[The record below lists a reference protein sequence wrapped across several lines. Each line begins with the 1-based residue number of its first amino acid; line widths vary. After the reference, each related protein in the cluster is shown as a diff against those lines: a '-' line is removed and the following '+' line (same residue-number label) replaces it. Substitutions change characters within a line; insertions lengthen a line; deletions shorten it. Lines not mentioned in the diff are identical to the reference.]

1 MKVEPSP
8 GRTNTGGRERFRPS
22 PAAIKNTLRTN
33 MNRID
38 PGEGGGG
45 GGQAGLKGFLQRKGV
60 GGALEGGELQ

>member
-1 MKVEPSP
+1 
-8 GRTNTGGRERFRPS
+8 
-22 PAAIKNTLRTN
+22 

-60 GGALEGGELQ
+60 GGALEEGDRKFPEMARTVYSER